1 MFPIDLELK
10 KSLVFFD
17 MKTIRHLLI
26 VSLVLGLLS
35 GYLWASAALRLSL
48 SQLVAGSDRVVIA
61 EVVEISPST
70 WGPKHMRIY
79 TRYTFEVDQEVAGS
93 GLRRF
98 SIVQPGGRVGNLA
111 QRTAGYPEF
120 VQGEKLLLFL
130 EKHAEAIRIV
140 GLSQGVFG
148 FHKDNK
154 RQIIYQRLSGLSF
167 PNDPG
172 RPILLE
178 RDEAIRQIRELFQ
191 AKQVS
196 K

>member
-1 MFPIDLELK
+1 ML
-10 KSLVFFD
+10 
-17 MKTIRHLLI
+17 
-26 VSLVLGLLS
+26 
-35 GYLWASAALRLSL
+35 
-48 SQLVAGSDRVVIA
+48 
-61 EVVEISPST
+61 
-70 WGPKHMRIY
+70 
-79 TRYTFEVDQEVAGS
+79 TRPLPGS

-111 QRTAGYPEF
+111 QRTHGYPEF

-130 EKHAEAIRIV
+130 EKHASALRVV

-148 FHKDNK
+148 FHKDK
-154 RQIIYQRLSGLSF
+154 QRQIIYQRLSGLSF
-167 PNDPG
+167 PKDPG

-178 RDEAIRQIRELFQ
+178 RDEAIQQIRELFQ